1 MPWSDAEIKTVKNRY
16 KIVGN
21 DPALNHA
28 IETALSIAWTDLP
41 VLIIGE
47 SGVGKEVFS
56 RIIHDFSKRK
66 NKKFLAINC
75 GAIPSGTV
83 NSELFGHEKGAF
95 TGAVEPRKGYFE
107 EADGGTIFLDEIGD
121 LPRDTQAQLLRV
133 LQQGEFLRVGSSKI
147 QKTNVRVIAATNM
160 NLQHAISRDRFRVDL
175 FYRLNSITIQIP
187 PLRERPEDIPLLFKQ
202 FCADFATE
210 NNFCLLSLT
219 RDAEEALKRYRWPG
233 NIRELMGVTGR
244 ICAMESHPIS
254 QDDKDERI
262 VVPSSRLDK
271 YLPHDEGAYIPV
283 VAENSEGSLN
293 PGDREMII
301 RSILTLKQEVD
312 ALKKTVSTLQ
322 GAQPAGQPLLAGGE
336 ESELMDGS
344 DIRIGRQS
352 PQRGEYEPEDQVQP
366 AAAEE
371 CSDFAGS
378 VAPVTLEDR
387 TYQDIIASMAR
398 NNNNRSKVA
407 KELGISERTVYR
419 KLDKMAELGLW
430 EKE

>member
-21 DPALNHA
+21 DPALNLA

-56 RIIHDFSKRK
+56 RIIHDNSKRK

-75 GAIPSGTV
+75 GAIPTGTV
-83 NSELFGHEKGAF
+83 NSEFFGHEKGAF

-254 QDDKDERI
+254 QDNKDERI
-262 VVPSSRLDK
+262 VIPSSRLDK

-283 VAENSEGSLN
+283 VAENNDGSLN
-293 PGDREMII
+293 PGDRQMLI

-312 ALKKTVSTLQ
+312 ALKKTVSEIQ
-322 GAQPAGQPLLAGGE
+322 GGNRPLLEGDDLRYEAH
-336 ESELMDGS
+336 
-344 DIRIGRQS
+344 R
-352 PQRGEYEPEDQVQP
+352 PQPVEDEPEEQVQP
-366 AAAEE
+366 
-371 CSDFAGS
+371 
-378 VAPVTLEDR
+378 VIPVTLEDR
-387 TYQDIIASMAR
+387 TYQDIITSMAR

-419 KLDKMAELGLW
+419 KLEKMAQLGLW